1 MSVRNRALVIGLAG
15 AAIQAV
21 GIAWALVHLLTAHV
35 HNAITARHIV
45 FETPFLLILVG
56 LLVTIVCVPVALEVA
71 QANDADVSLP
81 VLGRDVPDEV
91 LSDPS
96 ALRAGE

>member
-15 AAIQAV
+15 AAIQAI

-45 FETPFLLILVG
+45 FEAPFLLIFVG
-56 LLVTIVCVPVALEVA
+56 FLVTVICVPVALEVA
-71 QANDADVSLP
+71 RANEEDVSLP
-81 VLGRDVPDEV
+81 LLGREAQEG
-91 LSDPS
+91 LTESS
-96 ALRAGE
+96 AARQGE